1 MEMVYTEIGRQIG
14 RNGKDKKPTTK
25 KFCKRVSICASN
37 CGFPYSSKVQGSSS
51 NTQIWW
57 KTDPVL
63 HIEKYQAAAD
73 IYAVPDE
80 MRCRAFSGTI
90 TGSAQIWYNGLPR
103 GQISSFNQLAELFIN
118 NFCFGAK
125 PVKRVAHLLSVRQ
138 KEGESTRDYITRFN
152 NEKLEVVDYEEKTA
166 ITALMSGLLPKIVLH
181 SCQRPSKDNGKI
193 DG

>member
-1 MEMVYTEIGRQIG
+1 MESSIHRLEDKLGEIAKT
-14 RNGKDKKPTTK
+14 RNPLQRSFVKGSLFVKEIMDFPTPA
-25 KFCKRVSICASN
+25 KFKSLVVSPKCD
-37 CGFPYSSKVQGSSS
+37 G
-51 NTQIWW
+51 

-63 HIEKYQAAAD
+63 HIEKYQATTNNYP
-73 IYAVPDE
+73 IPNE

-103 GQISSFNQLAELFIN
+103 GQICSFNQLSELFIN

-152 NEKLEVVDYEEKTA
+152 NEKLEVVDYEEKIE
-166 ITALMSGLLPKIVLH
+166 ITTLMSGLLPKKLYYTLTKV
-181 SCQRPSKDNGKI
+181 PPKKWKN
-193 DG
+193 